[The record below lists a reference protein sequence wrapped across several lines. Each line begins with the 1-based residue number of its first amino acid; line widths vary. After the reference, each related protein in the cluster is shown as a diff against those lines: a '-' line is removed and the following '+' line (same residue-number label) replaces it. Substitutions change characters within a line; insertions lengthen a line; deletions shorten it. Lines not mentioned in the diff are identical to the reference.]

1 MLSQEV
7 SHDDVVK
14 CVPRW
19 PDVHHETE
27 FEHIEEK
34 ASLLVATQEETCTLP
49 PDVVLLLRVDWKLVV
64 STQVKAHVVGELG
77 VLAT

>member
-7 SHDDVVK
+7 SHDYVVQ
-14 CVPRW
+14 CVSRW
-19 PDVHHETE
+19 PDVHHNSE
-27 FEHIEEK
+27 FEYIEEE
-34 ASLLVATQEETCTLP
+34 AGLLVATKEETCTLP

-64 STQVKAHVVGELG
+64 GTQIKAHVVGELG